1 MAAWLLTAVSAV
13 AIAQTKRNVPLR
25 VINPSTQAV
34 IRGALATTHFSVCQL
49 SAVHLSGSNGIL
61 RDQRPANCFAA
72 SGTTQLLG
80 PFVLDFGRGKD
91 HKIKEIG
98 LYTFGSQLQAVIAD
112 NDGNDNFSA
121 SARMIA
127 ATSGRSLTTQSP
139 GLCQPRCVL
148 PVEPARPGEVFV
160 LRGFRFKRSNYG
172 DSHVRRLA
180 ISRTSD
186 GRNVEAMYDEGSGAD
201 FDVQVLVEYAYVP
214 ASMVATSHTFTV
226 GIKLTAQV
234 IRNSRPFPSQLR
246 VRSSRLQVST
256 SNSTVTDIS

>member
-139 GLCQPRCVL
+139 GLCQPRVCCPLSLLGPAKSSCCAAFASKEVTTATRTCAAL
-148 PVEPARPGEVFV
+148 RFRARATGAMSKPCTTKAPVPTSTCRCWSSMPTCQPRWS
-160 LRGFRFKRSNYG
+160 LRATRS
-172 DSHVRRLA
+172 R
-180 ISRTSD
+180 
-186 GRNVEAMYDEGSGAD
+186 
-201 FDVQVLVEYAYVP
+201 
-214 ASMVATSHTFTV
+214 
-226 GIKLTAQV
+226 
-234 IRNSRPFPSQLR
+234 
-246 VRSSRLQVST
+246 
-256 SNSTVTDIS
+256 